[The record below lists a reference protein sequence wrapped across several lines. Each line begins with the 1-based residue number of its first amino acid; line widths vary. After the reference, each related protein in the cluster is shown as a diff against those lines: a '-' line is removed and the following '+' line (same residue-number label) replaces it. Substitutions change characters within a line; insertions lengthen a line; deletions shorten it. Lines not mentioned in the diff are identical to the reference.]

1 MQVGLLSCPSS
12 DADERLTRREATKL
26 RRQTAL
32 IAMQRCAARGASL
45 DVVQRSR
52 RRCDSQTH
60 IYDRP
65 RRLFFKTGRE
75 LTPSPANATAYAP
88 ILSWATPAAARAF
101 GPGQFPPPRPS
112 SPPFPMPPVPPRVAG
127 SVGGP
132 RPSKPANF
140 GWYFGDAAEIK
151 IVTRSTATC
160 CFCCMATMPSTSFG
174 MVMALASCFLAT
186 VRTTT

>member
-65 RRLFFKTGRE
+65 RRLFFKTGE
-75 LTPSPANATAYAP
+75 NARRRRAK
-88 ILSWATPAAARAF
+88 TPARADLRQDAD
-101 GPGQFPPPRPS
+101 GQDHH
-112 SPPFPMPPVPPRVAG
+112 AG
-127 SVGGP
+127 
-132 RPSKPANF
+132 RRA
-140 GWYFGDAAEIK
+140 
-151 IVTRSTATC
+151 
-160 CFCCMATMPSTSFG
+160 
-174 MVMALASCFLAT
+174 
-186 VRTTT
+186 VRHY